1 MTSLPR
7 PTNAEQGST
16 DELRIALSRI
26 GRQLRQATDD
36 GLTPSAMSVLNV
48 VTARGAIKLSE
59 LAAVERVAAPTITK
73 IVEGLVAAGLLERRV
88 DPGDRR
94 ACLVQ
99 LTPVGR
105 KEMKRLRFERNR
117 RLENLISQLDASD
130 QAALAAAIPALV
142 RLSETR
148 P

>member
-1 MTSLPR
+1 VSQPPASQNPGPG
-7 PTNAEQGST
+7 PT
-16 DELRIALSRI
+16 DDLRIAISRI
-26 GRQLRQATDD
+26 ARQLRQATDD

-48 VTARGAIKLSE
+48 VTARGPIKLSD
-59 LAAVERVAAPTITK
+59 LAALERVAAPTITK
-73 IVEGLVAAGLLERRV
+73 IVDGLVTAGLLERRD

-99 LTPVGR
+99 LTATG
-105 KEMKRLRFERNR
+105 KTEMKRLRFERNR
-117 RLENLISQLDASD
+117 RLEHLIGQLDDSD
-130 QAALAAAIPALV
+130 QAALSAAVPALV